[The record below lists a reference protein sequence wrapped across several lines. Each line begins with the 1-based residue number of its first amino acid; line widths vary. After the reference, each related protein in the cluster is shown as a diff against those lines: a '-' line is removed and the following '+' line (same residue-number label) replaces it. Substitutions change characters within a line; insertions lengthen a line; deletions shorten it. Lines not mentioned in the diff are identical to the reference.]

1 MKKVKVIAHRGFSG
15 KFPENTVLAFREA
28 VKIGSDS
35 IEMDVK
41 STKDGSLVILH
52 DETVDRTMNGKGK
65 IIDLTLIEAEGLD
78 AGSWLDPALKR
89 IKIPTLEE
97 ALDSIPSD
105 IELNLHMWPVPETV
119 GKTIK
124 LLKNTGRIDNSY
136 LAVDAN
142 QHQLARKLHR
152 RIRICN
158 MRYQSDP
165 EEYVEE
171 TRKLKCPILQFFSPS
186 YKVTKELVDR
196 AHSYGIYVNVFF
208 ADTEEEMKRLIEIK
222 TDAILTNRPDLLI
235 KLQDNMQP

>member
-52 DETVDRTMNGKGK
+52 DETVDRTTNGKGK
-65 IIDLTLIEAEGLD
+65 IRDLTLIEAEGLD
-78 AGSWLDPALKR
+78 AGSWLDPVLKS

-105 IELNLHMWPVPETV
+105 IELNLHMLPAPEIFEKTV
-119 GKTIK
+119 K

-136 LAVDAN
+136 LAVDAS
-142 QHQLARKLHR
+142 QIPLARRLHR
-152 RIRICN
+152 KIRICN
-158 MRYQSDP
+158 MRYQSNP

-171 TRKLKCPILQFFSPS
+171 TRRFKCPILQFFSPS

-208 ADTEEEMKRLIEIK
+208 ADTEEEMRRLIEIG

-235 KLQDNMQP
+235 KINDNL

>member
-1 MKKVKVIAHRGFSG
+1 
-15 KFPENTVLAFREA
+15 
-28 VKIGSDS
+28 
-35 IEMDVK
+35 
-41 STKDGSLVILH
+41 
-52 DETVDRTMNGKGK
+52 
-65 IIDLTLIEAEGLD
+65 
-78 AGSWLDPALKR
+78 
-89 IKIPTLEE
+89 
-97 ALDSIPSD
+97 
-105 IELNLHMWPVPETV
+105 
-119 GKTIK
+119 
-124 LLKNTGRIDNSY
+124 
-136 LAVDAN
+136 
-142 QHQLARKLHR
+142 
-152 RIRICN
+152 